1 MMRNKRMLLFLLWSL
16 FWGFANAEETTLAN
30 GEFPLKQGEEL
41 STGGVDDSLSIY
53 NALIVEESLNADY
66 RSNVTGMI
74 FGGVYVG
81 LGSGLLA
88 GGIGLLNSFGDESFY
103 RLLGVTFIVVAIPF
117 YLVGVPILISNIDE
131 YRDCKGHANRR
142 DEYIDALKRYKDRRE
157 NSVQWMLVP
166 SVNLANAGGGLNLLV
181 AF

>member
-1 MMRNKRMLLFLLWSL
+1 MLLFLLWSL

-30 GEFPLKQGEEL
+30 GELPLKQGEEL

-131 YRDCKGHANRR
+131 YRDCKVHANRR
-142 DEYIDALKRYKDRRE
+142 DEYIDALKRYKERQSE
-157 NSVQWMLVP
+157 NSMQWMLVP